1 MAQMMIPLA
10 LCCAVVSSSSLAMQF
25 MGGMGGGLGGLFDT
39 SKLTGTMRK
48 APPGEEGKL
57 CDMLCGDCTQSHYD
71 KMHAEIPEEPKQNWK
86 AICENNKSEF
96 VGNNQ
101 HWSKMI
107 HKVGT
112 ECCG

>member
-1 MAQMMIPLA
+1 MIPLA
-10 LCCAVVSSSSLAMQF
+10 LCCSVVCSSSFAMQF
-25 MGGMGGGLGGLFDT
+25 MGGGLGGLFDT

-107 HKVGT
+107 HKVGKN
-112 ECCG
+112 CCT

>member
-1 MAQMMIPLA
+1 MMMPLI
-10 LCCAVVSSSSLAMQF
+10 LCCVVVSSSSFAMQF

-71 KMHAEIPEEPKQNWK
+71 KMHAEMPEEPKQNWK
-86 AICENNKSEF
+86 ASCENNKSEF

-101 HWSKMI
+101 KWSEAI
-107 HKVGT
+107 HKVGKN
-112 ECCG
+112 CCT

>member
-10 LCCAVVSSSSLAMQF
+10 LCCSVVCSSSFAMQF
-25 MGGMGGGLGGLFDT
+25 MGGGLGGLFDT

-96 VGNNQ
+96 VGNNK

-107 HKVGT
+107 HKVGKN
-112 ECCG
+112 CCT

>member
-1 MAQMMIPLA
+1 MAQMMMPLI
-10 LCCAVVSSSSLAMQF
+10 LCCVVVSSSSFAMQF

-71 KMHAEIPEEPKQNWK
+71 KMHAEMPEEPKQNWK
-86 AICENNKSEF
+86 ASCENNKSEF

-101 HWSKMI
+101 KWSEAI
-107 HKVGT
+107 HKVGKN
-112 ECCG
+112 CCT

>member
-1 MAQMMIPLA
+1 MMIPLA
-10 LCCAVVSSSSLAMQF
+10 LCCSVVCSSSFAMQF
-25 MGGMGGGLGGLFDT
+25 MGGGLGGLFDT

-107 HKVGT
+107 HKVGKN
-112 ECCG
+112 CCT

>member
-1 MAQMMIPLA
+1 MMMPLI
-10 LCCAVVSSSSLAMQF
+10 LCCAVVSSSSFAMQF
-25 MGGMGGGLGGLFDT
+25 MGGGLGGLFDT

-96 VGNNQ
+96 VGNNK

-107 HKVGT
+107 HKVGKN
-112 ECCG
+112 CCT

>member
-1 MAQMMIPLA
+1 MMMPLI
-10 LCCAVVSSSSLAMQF
+10 LCCAVVSSSSFAMQF
-25 MGGMGGGLGGLFDT
+25 MGGGLGGLFDT

-107 HKVGT
+107 HKVGKN
-112 ECCG
+112 CCT

>member
-1 MAQMMIPLA
+1 MAQMMMPLI
-10 LCCAVVSSSSLAMQF
+10 LCCVVVSSSSFAMQF

-107 HKVGT
+107 HKVGKN
-112 ECCG
+112 CCT

>member
-1 MAQMMIPLA
+1 MMMPLI
-10 LCCAVVSSSSLAMQF
+10 LCCAVVSSSSFAMQF
-25 MGGMGGGLGGLFDT
+25 MGGGLGGLFDT

-57 CDMLCGDCTQSHYD
+57 CDMLCGACTQSHYD

-107 HKVGT
+107 HKVGKN
-112 ECCG
+112 CCT